1 MKADERDIY
10 EYKNQIE
17 VLKELFGGEEV
28 NSKLNRL
35 NDIYK
40 KTEEKWREN
49 LKRLKGFPVKYLLIA
64 ETPPWIEQGE
74 VQYFYNNFEGSWCR
88 SIWRAFSQ
96 KNKQPSP
103 DECLEMLAK
112 KGFLLIDTLPF
123 AMKYTSAKRKKPT
136 YKELIDKCLKDFF
149 MKKVHDQSIRYAEN
163 VKIAF
168 AFKLNAEAVIEALPK
183 KLKLPESQEI
193 TIDKFL
199 IASDRSGFTSSTKL
213 RNIFDLII

>member
-1 MKADERDIY
+1 MEGIMKLEIDY
-10 EYKNQIE
+10 PNQIE
-17 VLKELFGGEEV
+17 ILKELFGGEEV

-64 ETPPWIEQGE
+64 EAPPWIEQGE

-88 SIWRAFSQ
+88 RIWRAFS
-96 KNKQPSP
+96 KENKQPAP

-112 KGFLLIDTLPF
+112 KDFLLIDTLPF
-123 AMKYTSAKRKKPT
+123 AMKYTSEKRKKT
-136 YKELIDKCLKDFF
+136 AYKELIDKCLEDFF

-168 AFKLNAEAVIEALPK
+168 AFKLNAEAIIEALPK

-193 TIDKFL
+193 TINNHL
-199 IASDRSGFTSSTKL
+199 IASDQSGFTSPAKL
-213 RNIFDLII
+213 RDIFGLII

>member
-1 MKADERDIY
+1 MKLEIDY
-10 EYKNQIE
+10 PNQFEI
-17 VLKELFGGEEV
+17 LKELFGDEEV

-40 KTEEKWREN
+40 KTEGKWREN
-49 LKRLKGFPVKYLLIA
+49 LKRLKDSPVKYLLIA
-64 ETPPWIEQGE
+64 EAPPWIEQGE

-88 SIWRAFSQ
+88 SIWQAFSPQ

-123 AMKYTSAKRKKPT
+123 AMKYTSAKRKKLK
-136 YKELIDKCLKDFF
+136 YKELIDKCREDFF
-149 MKKVHDQSIRYAEN
+149 MKKVNDQSIRYAEK
-163 VKIAF
+163 VKLAF
-168 AFKLNAEAVIEALPK
+168 AFKLNAEAVIEALPQ
-183 KLKLPESQEI
+183 KLKLPENQGI
-193 TIDKFL
+193 TINKLL
-199 IASDRSGFTSSTKL
+199 IAADRSGFTSSTKL

>member
-1 MKADERDIY
+1 MEGIMKLEIDY
-10 EYKNQIE
+10 PNQIE
-17 VLKELFGGEEV
+17 ILKELFGSNEV
-28 NSKLNRL
+28 DSKLNRL

-49 LKRLKGFPVKYLLIA
+49 LKRLKDFPVKYLLIA
-64 ETPPWIEQGE
+64 EAPPWIEQGE

-88 SIWRAFSQ
+88 RIWRAFS
-96 KNKQPSP
+96 KENKQPSP

-123 AMKYTSAKRKKPT
+123 AMKYTSAKRKKPK
-136 YKELIDKCLKDFF
+136 YKELIDKCREDFF
-149 MKKVHDQSIRYAEN
+149 MKKVNDQSIRYAEK

-183 KLKLPESQEI
+183 KLKLPENQEI
-193 TIDKFL
+193 TIDKLL
-199 IASDRSGFTSSTKL
+199 IAADRSGFTSSTEL
-213 RNIFDLII
+213 RKIFDLII

>member
-1 MKADERDIY
+1 MKADEWDIY
-10 EYKNQIE
+10 VYKNQIE
-17 VLKELFGGEEV
+17 ILKELFGGEEV

-35 NDIYK
+35 NDIYR

-64 ETPPWIEQGE
+64 EAPPWIEQGE
-74 VQYFYNNFEGSWCR
+74 VQYFYNNFYGSWCR
-88 SIWRAFSQ
+88 RIWRAFFQ
-96 KNKQPSP
+96 ENKQPSA

-123 AMKYTSAKRKKPT
+123 AMKYTSPKRKKPT
-136 YKELIDKCLKDFF
+136 YKKLIAKCLEDFF

-193 TIDKFL
+193 TIDKSL
-199 IASDRSGFTSSTKL
+199 IASDRSGFTNSTKL
-213 RNIFDLII
+213 RDIFDLIF